1 MFSSRNIHLAIL
13 GIILGASAGYVA
25 AFYKANSALTP
36 PPLSPDQ
43 AQNEMPA
50 GHPNVNNEQM
60 LEAMK
65 KAVETD
71 PSNPEIVSRYAMAL
85 FDAGKTEQAEQWFKK
100 AVDLEPNSVE
110 GRTMYGAVLW
120 RMGNKDASAAQLQ
133 AALKIDSRNIP
144 ALHLMTVLALEK
156 HDAAQA
162 EQLIKQIESIEPAY
176 GQLNELRSRLSA
188 IRGK

>member
-25 AFYKANSALTP
+25 AFYKANSALAP
-36 PPLSPDQ
+36 PPLSPNQ
-43 AQNEMPA
+43 SQNEMPA
-50 GHPNVNNEQM
+50 NHPSVNNEQM
-60 LEAMK
+60 LDAMK

-85 FDAGKTEQAEQWFKK
+85 FDAGHFAESEQWFKK

-110 GRTMYGAVLW
+110 ARTMYGAVLW
-120 RMGNKDASAAQLQ
+120 RTQNNAASEAQLQ
-133 AALKIDSRNIP
+133 AALRIDSRNIP

-156 HDAAQA
+156 RDAAQA
-162 EQLIKQIESIEPAY
+162 EKWIKQIESVEPTY
-176 GQLNELRSRLSA
+176 GQLNELRTRLQA
-188 IRGK
+188 ISGK